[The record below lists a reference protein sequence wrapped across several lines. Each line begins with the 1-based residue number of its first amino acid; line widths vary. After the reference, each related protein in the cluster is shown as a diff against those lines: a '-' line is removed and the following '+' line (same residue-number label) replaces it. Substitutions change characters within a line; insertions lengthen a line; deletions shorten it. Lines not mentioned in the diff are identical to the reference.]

1 MLRFLIKFMGSIT
14 VLIKKNL
21 VIVLF
26 LAFFISTLSAKKD
39 NYLKSTQLMGNTLS
53 LTFKYKLDDV
63 KFFTLKNRG
72 IIKYVYDIKN
82 AVLPNTKSIKK
93 YKHAGVR
100 AFRMGQFSKK
110 YLRVVIESKYTH
122 YKTYAV
128 HGKVLVLKLPKVKKN
143 KSFIPKGRAKRI
155 TKYSPRVIIDAGHGG
170 YDIGASYGKIIEK
183 KITLALA
190 LKLQKQLTYRG
201 YKTYMTRD
209 ADQHRH
215 LFERTDYA
223 NTKKGNIFISLHTN
237 AAPRRKNK
245 SYLYKGI
252 EVFYMRGKSRAKRYS
267 NRKIYVSKW
276 KKKKSYLLAKEV
288 KNKML
293 TSVRTKYIVLDKGV
307 KQNNF
312 WVIRGTKMPAILI
325 ENGYITDKYE
335 GKRLTT
341 NSYQNLLI
349 DGIVD
354 GVDAY
359 FNRK

>member
-1 MLRFLIKFMGSIT
+1 MGSIT

-39 NYLKSTQLMGNTLS
+39 NYLKSTHLTGNTLT
-53 LTFKYKLDDV
+53 LTFKYNLDNV
-63 KFFTLKNRG
+63 TFFTFKHRG
-72 IIKYVYDIKN
+72 VIKYVYDIKN
-82 AVLPNTKSIKK
+82 AVLPNTQSIKN

-110 YLRVVIESKYTH
+110 YLRVVIESTH
-122 YKTYAV
+122 KNYQTYAV
-128 HGKVLVLKLPKVKKN
+128 HGKVLLLNLPKVKKS

-155 TKYSPRVIIDAGHGG
+155 TKYSPTVIIDAGHGG

-190 LKLQKQLTYRG
+190 LKLKKQLTHRG
-201 YKTYMTRD
+201 YKTYMTRG

-223 NTKKGNIFISLHTN
+223 NRKKGTVFISLHTN
-237 AAPRRKNK
+237 AAPRRKHK
-245 SYLYKGI
+245 HYLYKGI
-252 EVFYMRGKSRAKRYS
+252 EVFYMKGMSRKKRYS
-267 NRKIYVSKW
+267 NRKIYVGNW
-276 KKKKSYLLAKEV
+276 KKKKSYLLAKEI
-288 KNKML
+288 KNNML
-293 TSVRTKYIVLDKGV
+293 TSVRKKYIVLDKGV

-312 WVIRGTKMPAILI
+312 WVLRGTKMPAVLI

-335 GKRLTT
+335 GKHLIMD
-341 NSYQNLLI
+341 SYQNLLVK
-349 DGIVD
+349 GIVD
-354 GVDAY
+354 GVDVY

>member
-1 MLRFLIKFMGSIT
+1 MGSIT

-39 NYLKSTQLMGNTLS
+39 NYLKSTHLTGNTLT

-82 AVLPNTKSIKK
+82 AVLPNTKSIKN

-110 YLRVVIESKYTH
+110 YLRVVIESKH
-122 YKTYAV
+122 KNYKTYAV
-128 HGKVLVLKLPKVKKN
+128 HGKVLLLKLPKVKKT
-143 KSFIPKGRAKRI
+143 KHFIPKGRAKRI
-155 TKYSPRVIIDAGHGG
+155 NKYSPTVIIDAGHGG

-190 LKLQKQLTYRG
+190 LKLQKQLSHRG
-201 YKTYMTRD
+201 YKTRMTRD

-215 LFERTDYA
+215 LYERTDYA
-223 NTKKGNIFISLHTN
+223 NTKKGNVFISLHTN

-245 SYLYKGI
+245 RYLYKGI
-252 EVFYMRGKSRAKRYS
+252 EVFYMKGMSRKKRYS
-267 NRKIYVSKW
+267 NRKVYVGNW
-276 KKKKSYLLAKEV
+276 KKKKSYLLAKEI
-288 KNKML
+288 KNNML
-293 TSVRTKYIVLDKGV
+293 TSVRKKHIVLDKGV
-307 KQNNF
+307 KRNNF
-312 WVIRGTKMPAILI
+312 WVLRGTKMPAILI

-335 GKRLTT
+335 GKRLITD
-341 NSYQNLLI
+341 SYQNLLVK
-349 DGIVD
+349 GIVD
-354 GVDAY
+354 GVDVY